1 MRQSL
6 YILFIILTVSLSAAD
21 VTLNVSS
28 ANSNVPVNG
37 YAHLTVTAQWPQGE
51 TTYIVFK
58 PDMPQLSGLKVADHV
73 CYHESVMN
81 RSQGIQRIVH
91 HFKLLVTNTP
101 GTQAETGSIFVE
113 YRNYTDNNKQQRQ
126 LAGLSFNV
134 APARN
139 PVLKGTLIA
148 VGSATLLGACGLL
161 FCARRSS
168 RRAVSPLSDGTTLE
182 DHYLEELQAARRSLI
197 DGDITQY
204 FHDVETLMRRYFRA
218 KYQIGSIEDWE
229 TPASGPAG
237 PDERTTG
244 VARELLKLSHSVRY
258 AGYIPST
265 HEKNRIHSYLK
276 TLLIKNQPRPPKP
289 EEELYLKEETPL

>member
-6 YILFIILTVSLSAAD
+6 YILYAIITVSLSAAE

-51 TTYIVFK
+51 KTYIVFK
-58 PDMPQLSGLKVADHV
+58 PDMPQLSGLKVVDHV
-73 CYHESVMN
+73 CYHESVRN
-81 RSQGIQRIVH
+81 PSQGIQRIVH

-113 YRNYTDNNKQQRQ
+113 YRNFKENNKQQRQ
-126 LAGLSFNV
+126 LAGLMFKVESS
-134 APARN
+134 RN

-148 VGSATLLGACGLL
+148 MGSATLLGACALL
-161 FCARRSS
+161 FGIRRSS
-168 RRAVSPLSDGTTLE
+168 RKGGSPVPGGATLE
-182 DHYLEELQAARRSLI
+182 DHFLKELKAVRRSLI

-204 FHDVETLMRRYFRA
+204 FHDVESLMRHYFRA

-229 TPASGPAG
+229 APASGPAG

-265 HEKNRIHSYLK
+265 HEKNRIHSFLK

-289 EEELYLKEETPL
+289 EEELYLKEETHV